1 MKKLSTLQESIWRN
15 ISQRSEGITT
25 RKEDRK
31 SFVTVDG
38 IKYNIGELLSTVSEF
53 EENEGEEWFGLGF
66 DKPKD
71 GSTVISKNE
80 DFQFSTEYDNM
91 AMANNYDVY
100 VLHKYIDMTRE
111 EHIKEMIDEGDIN
124 KMGNPPIQK
133 ILEKYLNKIYDDNH
147 MSEYAEYVIN
157 SLTMTDFSVNICFDV
172 STHDCYPDDVEYD
185 KNDILDSN
193 TIMYPVIDNWYIE
206 LLKELREEYEKL
218 GWTESTSHIIDP
230 YDSPENTDE
239 ICFLKLKDGAEVIEN
254 EEEEE
259 F

>member
-1 MKKLSTLQESIWRN
+1 MKKLSKLTETYWSGMNKRAQGTSV
-15 ISQRSEGITT
+15 
-25 RKEDRK
+25 RKEDKK

-38 IKYNIGELLSTVSEF
+38 VKYDIGELLLTVPEF
-53 EENEGEEWFGLGF
+53 EEKEGEEWFGLGF

-71 GSTVISKNE
+71 GSTVISQNE
-80 DFQFSTEYDNM
+80 DFEFSTEYDDM
-91 AMANNYDVY
+91 SSNYDVY

-111 EHIKEMIDEGDIN
+111 EHIKEMIDKGDID

-133 ILEKYLNKIYDDNH
+133 ILEKYLNKIYDDNY

-157 SLTMTDFSVNICFDV
+157 SLTMTDFSVNLCFDV

-185 KNDILDSN
+185 NNDILDSN

-218 GWTESTSHIIDP
+218 GWTESMNHIIDP
-230 YDSPENTDE
+230 YDSPKNTDE
-239 ICFLKLKDGAEVIEN
+239 ICFLKLKDGAKTIEN
-254 EEEEE
+254 DDEEEE